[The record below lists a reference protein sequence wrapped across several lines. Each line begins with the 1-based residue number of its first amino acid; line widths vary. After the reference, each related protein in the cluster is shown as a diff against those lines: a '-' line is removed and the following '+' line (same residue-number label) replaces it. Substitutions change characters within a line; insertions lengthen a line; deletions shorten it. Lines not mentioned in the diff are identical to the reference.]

1 MLEQIVP
8 YNMALTGASG
18 AYAAA
23 GQWVSSFNDLPD
35 TLDGMICHLA
45 GIFFDLEYTP
55 TFTTAPTIHGQNN
68 LVNQLSVSDGVN
80 QRLDVLGFNGLR
92 SHEIFEAGDVVIPDP
107 DLNSGTGNRVRLQ
120 RVWLPG
126 PLSLDQRDFMLP
138 VPCVKGGEV
147 RGTWGGLTSLSA
159 DTTAITLNRFTAI
172 ALLSLR
178 PDEFRIPA
186 FFERKTSQLNS
197 TNQPIQGRGAYTH
210 LGLTKTNYAAFAS
223 GELGNVSIDTGKGI
237 KGGIPIP
244 ATVLDGVNQFLTAG
258 AVGGG
263 QFTKIRGEF
272 SAATVD
278 NEKTVNLSTPTA
290 LANTDATH
298 ASILVSPRFSRMTK
312 LTVEG
317 ANIKPN
323 WTGTQTTVNA
333 HYGRIIEQTAQSI
346 GSMVLRGTE
355 QLDKEYIPGNLK
367 IATDS
372 KTMYRGGKQTSMPY
386 KYKLSKREG

>member
-18 AYAAA
+18 AYAAG

-35 TLDGMICHLA
+35 TIDGMVCHLA
-45 GIFFDLEYTP
+45 GIFFDLEYSP
-55 TFTTAPTIHGQNN
+55 TYTTAPTIYGHNG
-68 LVNQLSVSDGVN
+68 LCSQLAVSDGVN
-80 QRLDVLGFNGLR
+80 QRLDLLGFNGLR
-92 SHEIFEAGDVVIPDP
+92 SHEIFETGDVLIPDP
-107 DLNSGTGNRVRLQ
+107 DLNSASTNRVRLQ

-126 PLSLDQRDFMLP
+126 PAGMDQRDFMLP
-138 VPCVKGGEV
+138 VPCAKGGEV
-147 RGTWGGLTSLSA
+147 RGTWGALTALSA
-159 DTTAITLNRFTAI
+159 DTTAITLNRFTMI

-178 PDEFRIPA
+178 PNEFRIPA

-210 LGLTKTNYAAFAS
+210 LGLTKTNYAAFAA

-244 ATVLDGVNQFLTAG
+244 AAVLDGVNQLLTSR
-258 AVGGG
+258 G

-278 NEKTVNLSTPTA
+278 NEKTLNLSTPTA
-290 LANTDATH
+290 LTATDATH
-298 ASILVSPRFSRMTK
+298 ASLVVTPRFGRMTK

-333 HYGRIIEQTAQSI
+333 HYGRILEQSPQSI
-346 GSMVLRGTE
+346 ASMILRGCE
-355 QLDKEYIPGNLK
+355 QLDKEYIPGNAK
-367 IATDS
+367 VATDS
-372 KTMYRGGKQTSMPY
+372 KTMYRGGKQASMPY
-386 KYKLSKREG
+386 KYKLSTKG